1 MSVTRRI
8 CMWSGPRNVSTAIM
22 YSFAQRD
29 DTTVVD
35 EPLYGHYL
43 RVTGAPHPGRE
54 TVLQAMDTD
63 GSRVMRRLA
72 TGFIDRAVLFAKQM
86 AHHWVELDPGLLE
99 PFEHF
104 LLIRD
109 PREML
114 PSLAE
119 VLDDVCMRDTGLPDQ
134 IRLLEHLLSAGRQP
148 FCVDSRD
155 LLSAPP
161 QVLNG
166 ICRRLGLEYQPCMT
180 EWQPGPRPED
190 GIWAEWWYTNVHRSS
205 GFQPWRPTR
214 KTLPPRYEGLLAEC
228 LDLYGRLIEYKIHA

>member
-1 MSVTRRI
+1 
-8 CMWSGPRNVSTAIM
+8 MWSGPRNVSTAVM

-29 DTTVVD
+29 DSVVVD

-43 RVTGAPHPGRE
+43 RVTGAQHPGRE
-54 TVLQAMDTD
+54 TVLRSMDTD
-63 GSRVMRRLA
+63 GAGVMRRLA
-72 TGFIDRAVLFAKQM
+72 VACPETEVLFAKQM
-86 AHHWVELDPGLLE
+86 AHHWIELDPQLLE

-104 LLIRD
+104 LLVRD

-119 VLDDVCMRDTGLPDQ
+119 VLDDVCVRDTGLADQ
-134 IRLLEHLLSAGRQP
+134 VDLLEHLLSMGRLP

-161 QVLNG
+161 RILKG
-166 ICRRLGLEYQPCMT
+166 ICRRLGLAFQSCMT
-180 EWQPGPRPED
+180 EWKPGPRAED
-190 GIWAEWWYTNVHRSS
+190 GVWAQWWYANVHRSS

-214 KTLPPRYEGLLAEC
+214 KVLPPRYESLLGTC
-228 LDLYGRLIEYKIHA
+228 LELYGRLIEYKIQD